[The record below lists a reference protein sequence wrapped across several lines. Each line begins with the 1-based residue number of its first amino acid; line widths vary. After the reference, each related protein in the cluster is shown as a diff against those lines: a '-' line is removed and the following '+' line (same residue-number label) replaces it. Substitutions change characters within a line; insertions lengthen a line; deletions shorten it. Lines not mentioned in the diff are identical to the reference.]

1 MKQKI
6 SKTILFFLLSVF
18 SLSAQTQK
26 ETQFS
31 DELLKETIYNKSK
44 KEVLNYSL
52 KDFDT
57 LFLDFLGKQADPKIR
72 LSKEDFYTYTMKIA
86 TFSERQAKLFPSK
99 KHEANA
105 NTDDWKSKTYEG
117 YLEQKALQ
125 SKK

>member
-6 SKTILFFLLSVF
+6 LKTILFFLF
-18 SLSAQTQK
+18 SIFSISAQTQK
-26 ETQFS
+26 ATQSS

-72 LSKEDFYTYTMKIA
+72 LTKEEFYTFTIKIA

-99 KHEANA
+99 KQEAIA
-105 NTDDWKSKTYEG
+105 NTDDWKSITYED
-117 YLEQKALQ
+117 YLAQKTLQ